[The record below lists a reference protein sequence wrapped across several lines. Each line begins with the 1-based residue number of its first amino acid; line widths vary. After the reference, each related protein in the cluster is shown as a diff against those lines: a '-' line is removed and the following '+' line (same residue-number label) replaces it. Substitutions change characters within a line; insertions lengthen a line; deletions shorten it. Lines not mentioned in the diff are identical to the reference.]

1 MFCADV
7 HINMFSAGDWL
18 GKMALP
24 TLLVGLP
31 INGDTWVSAEQQQFA
46 GWWQVP
52 PALLVLNFRC

>member
-46 GWWQVP
+46 G
-52 PALLVLNFRC
+52 